1 MKLTKSD
8 LFFIFDSVDA
18 LSEKGSYQAE
28 ELAEN
33 AYSALYQNELE
44 IEGYHRTEWIK
55 FNPNDPKTFPPVGA
69 HFIFF
74 QGCEEGHDYIGIGN
88 RNEEDTDNAFA
99 SRAIYPYMTHW
110 LPVPKQKLPLA
121 SAPVKKED

>member
-1 MKLTKSD
+1 MKLDKSD

-33 AYSALYQNELE
+33 AHDALYHDELE
-44 IEGYHRTEWIK
+44 IEGYHRTEWIE
-55 FNPNDPKTFPPVGA
+55 FNPNDPRTFPPVGD
-69 HFIFF
+69 FIFF
-74 QGCEEGHDYIGIGN
+74 QGCEEGHDYIGTGH
-88 RNEEDTDNAFA
+88 RNEEDTDDAFA

-110 LPVPKQKLPLA
+110 LPCPQRPVVKQIKA
-121 SAPVKKED
+121 EK